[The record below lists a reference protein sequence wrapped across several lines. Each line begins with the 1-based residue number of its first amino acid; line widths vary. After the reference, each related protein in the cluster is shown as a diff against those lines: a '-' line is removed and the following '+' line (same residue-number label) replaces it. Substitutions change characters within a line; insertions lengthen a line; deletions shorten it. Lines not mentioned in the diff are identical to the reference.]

1 MLDALWID
9 IRHSLRGLRRS
20 PGFSLIV
27 IATFALAIGANT
39 AIFSLLN
46 AVVLR
51 AVPVSDPDRLVA
63 ISTTDTQTTQPGF
76 IYADTFTAF
85 RAQQRS
91 FASLS
96 MRSGG
101 WVPRIEARGATV
113 YAGMEG
119 VTPEYLALVGAR
131 LAAGRFLTD
140 VDNALAGA
148 GTPVVV
154 ITDRLCQR
162 IFGGDSR
169 AVGETLKIDDTPV
182 TIVGVTAPG
191 FYGLQTDS
199 GSDLFVPLSVYLTVT
214 GGPKRAVTVRARHV
228 IGRLAPGVTIEQARA
243 EVLARWPAIQTA
255 TVPSSVPPAEQSSV
269 RSQRVAV
276 DSVATGFSALRRLYG
291 TSLVVLVGFTTI
303 LLAIGCVNLTALLLA
318 RGLAR
323 HHQFAVRLALG
334 AGRARL
340 FQQSLA
346 DGLLLALCGL
356 AVALPLAWWSSQVLT
371 AMLTDQRALPLRRP
385 MTPDVRVLAIATVV
399 AIMTGLLVGILP
411 AWRAANARG
420 DAALRP
426 GRAVA
431 RTLGRSGR
439 LLLAAQV
446 ALSMVLVVGAGLFA
460 GTLSRLHKNVDP
472 VRTRPI
478 VWTRLSPNPGNRG
491 TPLSRPYFQ
500 ELVQQLSGIR
510 GVDAAALSSI
520 FPGYLGDAGVL
531 PTASFAPVAGT
542 APPPVGSGLTEFV
555 SPGFFDM
562 FGIARLRGRDFT
574 WDDDG
579 RAPPV
584 AIVSES
590 LARTLFLTGDV
601 IGRRVRVSS
610 GSARTDV
617 EIVGVVADAP
627 IGGVREPHL
636 AVVFRPMMQDLT
648 RAQFPMTSVR
658 VSGDLT
664 AVRDAYVRVVES
676 QGRHYV
682 RALFTLDQW
691 IDFALLQER
700 LIAGLSTSAAALA
713 VLLACI
719 GLYGLLAYAVAARV
733 REIGVRIALGA
744 KRTDV
749 VQMIVRD
756 GLIVFVPGVLIGVPC
771 AMAAATLVRSQ
782 LYGLAPY
789 DPATIIGAAAVF
801 TVTGL
806 VAALLPALRASKIDP
821 IDALRQE

>member
-9 IRHSLRGLRRS
+9 IRQSLRGLRRS
-20 PGFSLIV
+20 PGFSLVV

-46 AVVLR
+46 AIVLR

-63 ISTTDTQTTQPGF
+63 ISTTDTQTTRPGF

-91 FASLS
+91 FATLS
-96 MRSGG
+96 MYSGG
-101 WVPRIEARGATV
+101 SAPRIEARGAAV
-113 YAGMEG
+113 YLGVEG
-119 VTPEYLALVGAR
+119 VTPEYFALVGAR

-140 VDNALAGA
+140 VDNAPAGA

-154 ITDRLCQR
+154 ITDRLWQR

-199 GSDLFVPLSVYLTVT
+199 GSDLFLPLSVFGRLRDPQ
-214 GGPKRAVTVRARHV
+214 GAVRARHV

-276 DSVATGFSALRRLYG
+276 DSVATGFSDLRRLYG
-291 TSLVVLVGFTTI
+291 TSLVVLVGFPAI
-303 LLAIGCVNLTALLLA
+303 LLAIGCVNLTGLLLA

-323 HHQFAVRLALG
+323 QHQFGVRLALG
-334 AGRARL
+334 ARRARL
-340 FQQSLA
+340 FQHSLV

-371 AMLTDQRALPLRRP
+371 AMLTFARVVPLRQP
-385 MTPDVRVLAIATVV
+385 MTPDIRVLAIATVV
-399 AIMTGLLVGILP
+399 AIITGLLVGILP
-411 AWRAANARG
+411 AWRAANG
-420 DAALRP
+420 HIGAALVP
-426 GRAVA
+426 GRAIA

-439 LLLAAQV
+439 LLLVAQV

-460 GTLSRLHKNVDP
+460 GTLSRLQANVAP
-472 VRTRPI
+472 VRTQPI
-478 VWTRLSPNPGNRG
+478 VWTGLSRNLGDRG
-491 TPLSRPYFQ
+491 MLGRPYFQ

-510 GVDAAALSSI
+510 GVDAAVLSYYS
-520 FPGYLGDAGVL
+520 PAYVGNASVL
-531 PTASFAPVAGT
+531 PTSSFAPVAG
-542 APPPVGSGLTEFV
+542 PEPSPVATGLTEFV

-579 RAPPV
+579 DAPPV
-584 AIVSES
+584 AIVSQT
-590 LARTLFLTGDV
+590 LADKLFPNGEV
-601 IGRRVRVSS
+601 IGRRLHVSS
-610 GSARTDV
+610 GPARTDV

-627 IGGVREPHL
+627 IGGIREPHR

-648 RAQFPMTSVR
+648 RAQRPMASVR

-676 QGRHYV
+676 QGHHFV
-682 RALFTLDQW
+682 RALFTLDEW

-713 VLLACI
+713 VFLACI
-719 GLYGLLAYAVAARV
+719 GLYSLLAYAVAARV
-733 REIGVRIALGA
+733 REIGVRMALGA
-744 KRTDV
+744 SRADV

-756 GLIVFVPGVLIGVPC
+756 GLIVVVPGVLIGVPC
-771 AMAAATLVRSQ
+771 ALAAATLVRSQ
-782 LYGLAPY
+782 LYGLASN
-789 DPATIIGAAAVF
+789 DPATIIGAAAVL
-801 TVTGL
+801 TVTGFI
-806 VAALLPALRASKIDP
+806 AALLPARRASKIDP
-821 IDALRQE
+821 MDALRQE

>member
-20 PGFSLIV
+20 PGFSLV
-27 IATFALAIGANT
+27 AIATFALAVGANT

-46 AVVLR
+46 AIVLR

-63 ISTTDTQTTQPGF
+63 ISTTDTQTKQPGF
-76 IYADTFTAF
+76 IYADTYTAF
-85 RAQQRS
+85 RVQQRS
-91 FASLS
+91 FATLS
-96 MRSGG
+96 MYSGG
-101 WVPRIEARGATV
+101 FFLRIEARGAAV
-113 YAGMEG
+113 YAGVEA
-119 VTPEYLALVGAR
+119 VTPEYFALVGAR

-140 VDNALAGA
+140 VDNAPAGA

-154 ITDRLCQR
+154 ITDRLWQR

-169 AVGETLKIDDTPV
+169 AVGETLKIEGTPV
-182 TIVGVTAPG
+182 TIVGVTAPR

-199 GSDLFVPLSVYLTVT
+199 GSDLFVPLSVYRTVA
-214 GGPKRAVTVRARHV
+214 GDPKPVRARNV

-255 TVPSSVPPAEQSSV
+255 MVPSSLPPAEQRSV

-276 DSVATGFSALRRLYG
+276 GSVATGFSGLRRFYG
-291 TSLVVLVGFTTI
+291 TSLVVLVGLTAI
-303 LLAIGCVNLTALLLA
+303 LLAIGCVNLTGLLLA

-340 FQQSLA
+340 FQQSLV
-346 DGLLLALCGL
+346 DGLLLAVCGL

-371 AMLTDQRALPLRRP
+371 AMITFARNAPLLRP
-385 MTPDVRVLAIATVV
+385 MTPDVRVLAIATAV
-399 AIMTGLLVGILP
+399 AIITGLLVGILP
-411 AWRAANARG
+411 AWRAANGRV

-426 GRAVA
+426 GRAIA

-439 LLLAAQV
+439 LLLTAQV

-460 GTLSRLHKNVDP
+460 GTLSRLHANAAP
-472 VRTRPI
+472 VRTTQI
-478 VWTRLSPNPGNRG
+478 VWTRLWRNPADRG
-491 TPLSRPYFQ
+491 TTLGRPYFQ
-500 ELVQQLSGIR
+500 ELVEHLSGIR
-510 GVDAAALSSI
+510 GVDSAALSYY
-520 FPGYLGDAGVL
+520 FPAFLGNASVL
-531 PTASFAPVAGT
+531 PTDSFAPVG
-542 APPPVGSGLTEFV
+542 APDSSLIASGLVEFV
-555 SPGFFDM
+555 SPGFFDT

-579 RAPPV
+579 RAPMV
-584 AIVSES
+584 AIVSDS
-590 LARTLFLTGDV
+590 LARTLFPTGDV

-610 GSARTDV
+610 GPARTDV

-648 RAQFPMTSVR
+648 RAQWPMTHVR
-658 VSGDLT
+658 ASGDLK

-676 QGRHYV
+676 QGHHFV
-682 RALFTLDQW
+682 PALFRLDEW

-700 LIAGLSTSAAALA
+700 LIAGLATYAAALA
-713 VLLACI
+713 IFLACI
-719 GLYGLLAYAVAARV
+719 GLYGLLAYAVASRV
-733 REIGVRIALGA
+733 REIGVRMALGA
-744 KRTDV
+744 RRTV
-749 VQMIVRD
+749 VVRMIVRD
-756 GLIVFVPGVLIGVPC
+756 GLIVVVPGVLIGVPC
-771 AMAAATLVRSQ
+771 ALAAATLVRSQ
-782 LYGLAPY
+782 LYGVAPN

-801 TVTGL
+801 TVTGF

-821 IDALRQE
+821 MDALRQE

>member
-20 PGFSLIV
+20 PGFSLVV
-27 IATFALAIGANT
+27 IATVALAIAANT

-46 AVVLR
+46 AIVLR
-51 AVPVSDPDRLVA
+51 TVPVSDADRLVA
-63 ISTTDTQTTQPGF
+63 ISTSDTQTTQLGF

-91 FASLS
+91 FATLS
-96 MRSGG
+96 MYNGG
-101 WVPRIEARGATV
+101 VYPRIDARGATV
-113 YAGMEG
+113 YAGLEG
-119 VTPEYLALVGAR
+119 VTPEYFALVGAR

-140 VDNALAGA
+140 VDNAPAGA

-154 ITDRLCQR
+154 ITDRLWQR
-162 IFGGDSR
+162 VFGRDSH
-169 AVGETLKIDDTPV
+169 AVGETLKIDGTPV

-191 FYGLQTDS
+191 FYGLQADA
-199 GSDLFVPLSVYLTVT
+199 GSDLFMPQSAYGAVAA
-214 GGPKRAVTVRARHV
+214 GPKRPVRARNV

-255 TVPSSVPPAEQSSV
+255 TVPSSLPPAEQSSI

-276 DSVATGFSALRRLYG
+276 DSVATGFSNLRRLYG
-291 TSLVVLVGFTTI
+291 TSLVVLVGFTAI
-303 LLAIGCVNLTALLLA
+303 LLAIGCVNLASLLLA

-340 FQQSLA
+340 FQQSLL

-371 AMLTDQRALPLRRP
+371 AMLSLGRAVPLSRP

-399 AIMTGLLVGILP
+399 AIVTGLLVGIVP
-411 AWRAANARG
+411 AWRAANGRV

-426 GRAVA
+426 GRSIAQ
-431 RTLGRSGR
+431 TLGRSGR

-460 GTLSRLHKNVDP
+460 GTLSRLHANLDN

-478 VWTRLSPNPGNRG
+478 VWTRLARNPGDRG
-491 TPLSRPYFQ
+491 TALDRPYFQ
-500 ELVQQLSGIR
+500 ELVRQLSEIR
-510 GVDAAALSSI
+510 GVDAAVLSYI
-520 FPGYLGDAGVL
+520 FPAALGNASGL
-531 PTASFAPVAGT
+531 PTDSFAPVAG
-542 APPPVGSGLTEFV
+542 PEPSPVATGLTEFV

-579 RAPPV
+579 RAPTV

-590 LARTLFLTGDV
+590 LARRLFPTGDV

-610 GSARTDV
+610 GSVRTDV

-627 IGGVREPHL
+627 IGGVREPNL

-648 RAQFPMTSVR
+648 RAQLPMTFVR

-676 QGRHYV
+676 QGHHHV
-682 RALFTLDQW
+682 RALFT
-691 IDFALLQER
+691 R
-700 LIAGLSTSAAALA
+700 KS
-713 VLLACI
+713 
-719 GLYGLLAYAVAARV
+719 
-733 REIGVRIALGA
+733 
-744 KRTDV
+744 V
-749 VQMIVRD
+749 V
-756 GLIVFVPGVLIGVPC
+756 
-771 AMAAATLVRSQ
+771 
-782 LYGLAPY
+782 
-789 DPATIIGAAAVF
+789 
-801 TVTGL
+801 
-806 VAALLPALRASKIDP
+806 
-821 IDALRQE
+821 